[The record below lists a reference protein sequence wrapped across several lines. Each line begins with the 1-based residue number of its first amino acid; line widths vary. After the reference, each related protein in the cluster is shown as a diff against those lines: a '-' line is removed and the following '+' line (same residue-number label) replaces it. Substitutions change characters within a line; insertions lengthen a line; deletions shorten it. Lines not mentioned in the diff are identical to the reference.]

1 MRFPG
6 APLVG
11 LTLLMDG
18 ALTVNVELLLAT
30 LLTVTTTLVL
40 PAESPLGTAAVMLVA
55 LHALTAAAAPPKVT
69 VLDPCVEPKFVPVM
83 VTDAPIGP
91 DVGDKLLIVGADC
104 AWPYWQRTEINSTR
118 PRMFTM
124 RFIFVSPA
132 G

>member
-1 MRFPG
+1 MAAAPLKVTVPGPGPKLFPEMVITFPG

-40 PAESPLGTAAVMLVA
+40 PAVSPLGTPAVMLVA

-69 VLDPCVEPKFVPVM
+69 VLDPCVELKFVPV
-83 VTDAPIGP
+83 
-91 DVGDKLLIVGADC
+91 
-104 AWPYWQRTEINSTR
+104 
-118 PRMFTM
+118 
-124 RFIFVSPA
+124 
-132 G
+132 